1 MERLIKS
8 VSFKHVLEY
17 QISIVETKTTKGSVR
32 WCIRSI

>member
-8 VSFKHVLEY
+8 VSFNVLEY
-17 QISIVETKTTKGSVR
+17 QIRIVETKTTEGSVR